1 MELSQENQIRSI
13 VKNQVKGFALGFQ
26 DVNYEVNRKGSL
38 FDLLDLVIKSPLQS
52 IYTSQILFLEHTGLN
67 NPNSYFI
74 KTKITDGKCLK
85 VTSNNEKIEIKE
97 CNAAQDSQVWEVE
110 FLGQSK
116 EICLLK
122 SVNSG
127 KYLYSSKS
135 NVFNI
140 TGDIQSRN
148 INDRILK
155 PFQWRIIQ
163 KKAN

>member
-1 MELSQENQIRSI
+1 M
-13 VKNQVKGFALGFQ
+13 
-26 DVNYEVNRKGSL
+26 L
-38 FDLLDLVIKSPLQS
+38 FI
-52 IYTSQILFLEHTGLN
+52 EHTGLN

-140 TGDIQSRN
+140 TGDLKSRN

-163 KKAN
+163 KKRK